1 LSTLKLPESSGSF
14 FLSLPLQIAGM
25 ELTDTHCHIYLPEF
39 NTDRDSAMQQAFEAG
54 VSRIFLPNVDTTTAA
69 GLLALSDRY
78 PDHCFPMMGLHP
90 TSVNGGF
97 ESELEQILSM
107 LDSRKFYGIGEIG
120 IDLYWDTTYREQ
132 QEEAFRIQLG
142 WASQRKLPVVI
153 HTRSSHDETVSI
165 IKKSGL
171 LNMTGIFH
179 CFSGTVDQAKEI
191 TEMGFHLG
199 IGGVSTFKNS
209 NLSEVLPHI
218 DTRWIVLETDSP
230 YLAPVPFRGKRNEP
244 SYLRNIAAKVA
255 GIYGISLEEICQIT
269 TLNSKNL
276 FGI

>member
-1 LSTLKLPESSGSF
+1 
-14 FLSLPLQIAGM
+14 M

-39 NTDRDSAMQQAFEAG
+39 DTDRDSAIQQAFEAG
-54 VSRIFLPNVDTTTAA
+54 VKRIFLPNVDTNTVAS
-69 GLLALSDRY
+69 LLALTDRY

-90 TSVNGGF
+90 TSVNSGF
-97 ESELEQILSM
+97 ETELDQILSI

-120 IDLYWDTTYREQ
+120 IDLYWDKTFREQ
-132 QEEAFRIQLG
+132 QEETFRIQLG
-142 WASQRKLPVVI
+142 WASKRKLPVVI
-153 HTRSSHDETVSI
+153 HTRNSHNETVSI
-165 IKKSGL
+165 IKKSGFH
-171 LNMTGIFH
+171 NMTGIFH

-191 TEMGFHLG
+191 TGMGFHLG

-209 NLSEVLPHI
+209 TLGEVLPHI

-244 SYLRNIAAKVA
+244 SYLLNIAAKVA
-255 GIYGISLEEICQIT
+255 GIYGMSLEEICLIT